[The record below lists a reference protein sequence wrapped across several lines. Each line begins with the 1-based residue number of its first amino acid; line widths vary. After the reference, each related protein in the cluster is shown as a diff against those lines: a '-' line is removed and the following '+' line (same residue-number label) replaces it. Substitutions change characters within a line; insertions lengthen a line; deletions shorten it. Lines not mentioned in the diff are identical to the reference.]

1 MLRNCGKCPVA
12 ESLFLCRETMNTKRT
27 LMEIFE
33 RLLLHYG
40 QLKWWPAETPF
51 EVCVGAI
58 LTQNT
63 AWSNVEKAIVALKA
77 AAILTPEGL
86 RDVAADRLAALIRPA
101 GYFNV
106 KSRRLKDFIE
116 WLYRRHD
123 GCLERMFAGDWHLL
137 REELLAVRGI
147 GPETCDSIL
156 LYAGQKPTFV
166 VDAYTRRLFHRLGLI
181 PEHAG
186 YEAIRAMFMENLPPE
201 VVLFNEYH
209 ALIVEQCK
217 QFCRTRPRCEGC
229 PLAGRCCC
237 MI

>member
-1 MLRNCGKCPVA
+1 MK
-12 ESLFLCRETMNTKRT
+12 TKQM
-27 LMEIFE
+27 LMEIFK
-33 RLLLHYG
+33 RLLGHYG
-40 QLKWWPAETPF
+40 PLEWWPAETPF

-77 AAILTPEGL
+77 AGILTPEGL
-86 RDVAADRLAALIRPA
+86 RDAPPDRLAALIRPA

-106 KSRRLKDFIE
+106 KSQRLKDFIQ
-116 WLYRRHD
+116 WLYKRH
-123 GCLERMFAGDWHLL
+123 GGSLERMFAGDWHLL
-137 REELLAVRGI
+137 RDELLGVRGI

-166 VDAYTRRLFHRLGLI
+166 VDAYTRRLFHRLGLL
-181 PEHAG
+181 PEQAG
-186 YEAIRAMFMENLPPE
+186 YETTQALFMENLPPD
-201 VVLFNEYH
+201 VPLFNEYH

-217 QFCRTRPRCEGC
+217 QFCRTRPRCGGC
-229 PLAGRCCC
+229 PLADRCCC